1 MFHRA
6 LENLVAAALLV
17 ASPAC
22 GDDSGQV
29 VTGPEPTASAGEE
42 ATGPTSAEPILDE
55 AQTAI
60 ETPEGTLTIVPGQSI
75 GPIRIGSSRAEVE
88 ALGVLSP
95 HPMYSG
101 MTIPYTVYYDDA
113 DAVHQVEVTL
123 MHGATD
129 IRIGSAVIPRSAT
142 MEEAKTLLGDCV
154 DDEPADGGT
163 TSTCR
168 DGGLQV
174 IVGSGDPTEVWLRIP
189 VAE

>member
-1 MFHRA
+1 MIHGA
-6 LENLVAAALLV
+6 LGTLVALALLV
-17 ASPAC
+17 ASSAC
-22 GDDSGQV
+22 GDDNGQV
-29 VTGPEPTASAGEE
+29 VTGPAPTASAGEE
-42 ATGPTSAEPILDE
+42 ATGPTSADPVLDE
-55 AQTAI
+55 AQATI
-60 ETPEGTLTIVPGQSI
+60 EATEGTLTIVPGQSI
-75 GPIRIGSSRAEVE
+75 GPIRIGSSRAEVD

-123 MHGATD
+123 MRAATD
-129 IRIGSAVIPRSAT
+129 IHVGSTVIPRTAT

-154 DDEPADGGT
+154 DNEPADGGT